1 MKPNRR
7 QFLGASIASAS
18 ALSFLPGAQAQ
29 EAGVMTFALA
39 ARSPNSLEPAYV
51 VQGADNWVNMQ
62 IFDTLVRPEDGT
74 FAVTPGDFKPS
85 LAESW
90 TTSADGRTW
99 TFQLRK
105 GVKFHGGYGEMT
117 ADDVKF
123 TFERLLDPKKPVDRQ
138 PLYVGTME
146 SITAEGPG
154 TVVFKLK
161 RPDPLFCGS
170 ILYTP
175 RRLHRLAGRRWTERG
190 DEACHESDRHRR
202 LPVRRASS
210 PTKGVILKRL
220 RRALGGPAGHPGAAR
235 SPTSLDTTARTL
247 ALLVGQGRHDR
258 GGAGAG
264 LDPDRCRPAQ
274 DGPACST

>member
-7 QFLGASIASAS
+7 QFLGASVASAS
-18 ALSFLPGAQAQ
+18 ALSFLPRAHAQ

-39 ARSPNSLEPAYV
+39 ARSPNSLEPAFV

-90 TTSADGRTW
+90 TSSADGRTW

-117 ADDVKF
+117 SDDVKF

-138 PLYVGTME
+138 PLYAGTIE
-146 SITAEGPG
+146 SITRRRSRHRHLQAQAAGSA
-154 TVVFKLK
+154 VL
-161 RPDPLFCGS
+161 RQHPL
-170 ILYTP
+170 YP
-175 RRLHRLAGRRWTERG
+175 WRLHRFAQGVGRTRRQ
-190 DEACHESDRHRR
+190 ACHQSDRHRR
-202 LPVRRASS
+202 L
-210 PTKGVILKRL
+210 
-220 RRALGGPAGHPGAAR
+220 
-235 SPTSLDTTARTL
+235 
-247 ALLVGQGRHDR
+247 
-258 GGAGAG
+258 
-264 LDPDRCRPAQ
+264 
-274 DGPACST
+274 

>member
-1 MKPNRR
+1 MRHVRPRVDVMGASERLRLLKKADTLATSTPHRARGGTGGKVKPNRR

-18 ALSFLPGAQAQ
+18 ALSFVPGAQAQ

-105 GVKFHGGYGEMT
+105 GVKFHGGYG
-117 ADDVKF
+117 
-123 TFERLLDPKKPVDRQ
+123 
-138 PLYVGTME
+138 
-146 SITAEGPG
+146 
-154 TVVFKLK
+154 
-161 RPDPLFCGS
+161 
-170 ILYTP
+170 
-175 RRLHRLAGRRWTERG
+175 
-190 DEACHESDRHRR
+190 
-202 LPVRRASS
+202 
-210 PTKGVILKRL
+210 
-220 RRALGGPAGHPGAAR
+220 
-235 SPTSLDTTARTL
+235 
-247 ALLVGQGRHDR
+247 
-258 GGAGAG
+258 
-264 LDPDRCRPAQ
+264 
-274 DGPACST
+274 